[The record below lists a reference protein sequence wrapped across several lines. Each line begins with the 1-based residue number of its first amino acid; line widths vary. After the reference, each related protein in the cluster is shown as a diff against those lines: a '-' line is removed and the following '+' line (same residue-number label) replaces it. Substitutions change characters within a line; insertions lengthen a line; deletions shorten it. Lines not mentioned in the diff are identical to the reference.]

1 VELVAVNLSFIFS
14 FLMYKKEDR
23 KSVIPGMGNPDT
35 PSSSCKRWV
44 WNGYQPC
51 PEGHGASLGS
61 GSAFASVL
69 SSLKKALKYRYLG
82 CLFPLQGLGQNKAS
96 SAIGGYS
103 KNGIGFN

>member
-1 VELVAVNLSFIFS
+1 
-14 FLMYKKEDR
+14 MYKKEDR

-51 PEGHGASLGS
+51 PEGQGASLGS

-82 CLFPLQGLGQNKAS
+82 CLFPL
-96 SAIGGYS
+96 
-103 KNGIGFN
+103 